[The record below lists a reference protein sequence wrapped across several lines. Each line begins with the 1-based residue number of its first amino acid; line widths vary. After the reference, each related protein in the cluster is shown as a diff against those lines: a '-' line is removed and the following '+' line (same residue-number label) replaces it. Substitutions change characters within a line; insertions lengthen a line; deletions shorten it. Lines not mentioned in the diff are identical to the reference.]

1 MSTAGVKIHRPPLT
15 VMSQT
20 QAQAQGIALVSVLW
34 VVALLAIVAT
44 GLTASVR
51 SESRIV
57 SNTTELLQA
66 QYAVEGGV
74 ELAAMNLMYPQAVRW
89 PADGSVREL
98 YIGAARVRIATT
110 DITGKI
116 DINHAPAELL
126 RGLLVQTNVEDDQID
141 MLVGAILDWRD
152 SDDFRHLSGA
162 EDSDYRLARLPYGAK
177 DGRFDS
183 VDELRL
189 VLGMTEEIY
198 ASIESSLTIYSGQVG
213 VNPLH
218 ASGQVSAA
226 LSGLD
231 NLKTASGGTS
241 FVVQVEAR
249 IGETTLSQ
257 VEATI
262 NITYSGIGR
271 PYRIL
276 QWRQPMK
283 RLFPDNAVNEF
294 QDMI

>member
-1 MSTAGVKIHRPPLT
+1 MSTAEDKKKRQHLT
-15 VMSQT
+15 AKSQV
-20 QAQAQGIALVSVLW
+20 QGIALVSVLW

-44 GLTASVR
+44 GLTTSVR

-57 SNTTELLQA
+57 GNTMELLQA

-74 ELAAMNLMYPQAVRW
+74 ELAAMNLMYPQTVRW

-98 YIGAARVRIATT
+98 YIGAIRVRIATT
-110 DITGKI
+110 DITGRI
-116 DINHAPAELL
+116 DINYAPAELL
-126 RGLLVQTNVEDDQID
+126 RGLLLQTSIEDEQVD
-141 MLVGAILDWRD
+141 MLVDAILDWRD

-177 DGRFDS
+177 DGPFDS

-198 ASIESSLTIYSGQVG
+198 SSIESSLTIYSGQVG

-218 ASGQVSAA
+218 ASSQVSAA

-249 IGETTLSQ
+249 IGETTVSQ

-283 RLFPDNAVNEF
+283 RLFPDNAVDEF